1 MPEITF
7 TCSDEDAAWLA
18 EQAEQLGIDDIGI
31 TVRVVVRNARQRNQS
46 FGIVANG
53 DDARL
58 ALAQHYPHRPSS
70 ATVHV
75 NPAFEAQGAPVENPP
90 APELPDEVEAALADA
105 AETIPKAQLTE
116 TRVAPIAMA
125 QPSSSYRSRAATL
138 RNQPALRVLDGPG
151 SRTQVVGAG
160 ELLSADPR
168 TLPADQRIVAQNLR
182 GQMDRHF
189 GGLRRG

>member
-7 TCSDEDAAWLA
+7 TCSEEDAAWLA
-18 EQAEQLGIDDIGI
+18 EQAEQLGIDDVGI

-53 DDARL
+53 EHYPLPRA
-58 ALAQHYPHRPSS
+58 ALAAIPYR
-70 ATVHV
+70 
-75 NPAFEAQGAPVENPP
+75 
-90 APELPDEVEAALADA
+90 ELPATEQSEPPSVPDAISDEIEAALAEA
-105 AETIPKAQLTE
+105 TE
-116 TRVAPIAMA
+116 TAHEPMAARVAVPQPTPVAMA

-189 GGLRRG
+189 GNLRRT